1 LSPAKS
7 GAKSK
12 SRIAKAPA
20 RATKAAPRAT
30 QTATRTTKTTAG
42 MSARAASGTK
52 SKYTAKDIT
61 VLKGLEPVR
70 ERPGMYVGSTGPS
83 GLHHLVYEVVDNS
96 VDEAMAGEA
105 TRIDVTLLPDGGCR
119 VSDNGRGIPVDPHP
133 ENKRKSA
140 AEIIMTTLH
149 AGGKFGGDGYKIS
162 GGLHGVG
169 VSVVNALSS
178 HLELE
183 IHRDGARWIQHYA
196 KGGVPQG
203 ALKRAGPSKRRGTTV
218 TFWPDP
224 TVFEETEFR
233 AQTLLERLQEMAF
246 LNRGLEIRFRD
257 ERTEPTQEQIFKYL
271 GGIVDFVRHL
281 NETKEPLFKR
291 VIDFA
296 DTAKDSEVEIAM
308 QWNTGYYEGIHSFA
322 NNIAT
327 TEGGM
332 HEEGFKKSITNVLN
346 RYAKGK
352 GLVKDKDENLQGE
365 DIREGLTAIVSVK
378 LRNPQFEGQT
388 KAKLGNTEMRSL
400 VEKATNDKLAEW
412 LEMHPSEGKAIV
424 GKSLQ
429 AARARVAARQA
440 RDLTRRKSLLDSAAM
455 PGKLAD
461 CSSKEPSECE
471 LFIVEGDSAGGSAK
485 RARDPRVQAILPIRG
500 KILNVERARVDR
512 MLKNEEIQ
520 SLIQAI
526 GTGIGE
532 DFDGS
537 RLNYYKIIL
546 MADADVDGAH
556 IRTLLLTFFHRQMP
570 ELVKYGCIYIAQP
583 PLFRADIGKERH
595 YLKDEVVLRNFEAEH
610 EGSKIEVNRFK
621 GLGEMDWEELGI
633 TTMSAATRSLL
644 RISVQ
649 DAAIA
654 DGVFSRL
661 MGDDVEH
668 RKAFIQE
675 NAKDVRFI
683 DA

>member
-1 LSPAKS
+1 MPSRRGARVLSPAKTPTKS
-7 GAKSK
+7 PSRTAKTP
-12 SRIAKAPA
+12 SRT
-20 RATKAAPRAT
+20 TKAAT
-30 QTATRTTKTTAG
+30 KSTTR
-42 MSARAASGTK
+42 SPAATK

-61 VLKGLEPVR
+61 VLKGLDPVR
-70 ERPGMYVGSTGPS
+70 ERPGMYIGSTGPS

-105 TRIDVTLLPDGGCR
+105 DRIDVTILADGSCR
-119 VSDNGRGIPVDPHP
+119 VADNGRGIPVDPHP

-183 IHRDGARWIQHYA
+183 IHRDGARWVQQYA

-203 ALKRAGPSKRRGTTV
+203 PLKRVGPSKKRGTTV
-218 TFWPDP
+218 TFRPDP
-224 TVFEETEFR
+224 TIFEETEFR

-246 LNRGLEIRFRD
+246 LNKNLEIRFRD
-257 ERTEPTQEQIFKYL
+257 ERTTPVHEQAFKFA

-281 NETKEPLFKR
+281 NAAKEPLFKR
-291 VIDFA
+291 VVDF
-296 DTAKDSEVEIAM
+296 TETTKDSEVEIAM

-332 HEEGFKKSITNVLN
+332 HEEGFKKSLTNVLN

-352 GLVKDKDENLQGE
+352 GLVKDKDDNLLGE

-412 LEMHPSEGKAIV
+412 LEMHPSEGKTIV
-424 GKSLQ
+424 AKSLQ
-429 AARARVAARQA
+429 ASRARVAARQA
-440 RDLTRRKSLLDSAAM
+440 RDLTRRKSLLESSAM

-461 CSSKEPSECE
+461 CTSKDPAESE

-485 RARDPRVQAILPIRG
+485 RARDPRTQAILPIRG
-500 KILNVERARVDR
+500 KILNVERARLDR

-520 SLIQAI
+520 TLIQAI
-526 GTGIGE
+526 GTGIGD
-532 DFDGS
+532 DFDGNKL
-537 RLNYYKIIL
+537 RYHKIIL

-556 IRTLLLTFFHRQMP
+556 IRTLLLTFFHRQ
-570 ELVKYGCIYIAQP
+570 LADLARYGCIYIAQP
-583 PLFRADIGKERH
+583 PLFRADIGKERT
-595 YLKDEVVLRNFEAEH
+595 YLKDEAALRKFEAEH
-610 EGSKIEVNRFK
+610 KNSKIEVNRFK
-621 GLGEMDWEELGI
+621 GLGEMDWQELGE
-633 TTMSAATRSLL
+633 TTMNAATRSLL
-644 RISVQ
+644 RISVE

-654 DGVFSRL
+654 DGVFARL
-661 MGDDVEH
+661 MGDDVEQ
-668 RKAFIQE
+668 RKSFIQE